1 MRKFLIVLLGLAVLL
16 VIVDRAGLYIAQRE
30 VGIRAQSAYNL
41 RERPNVTIQ
50 GIPFLTQVASGKYKQ
65 IDISIPSVT
74 TDGVQVRDIDLQAT
88 NVHASLSL
96 LLGQDS
102 GNVTAAN
109 VTGTGMIS
117 FAQIQQK
124 LPRGV
129 RIGDDGSTLSVTG
142 STPYGVIKGTAR
154 LGLSSSGITVTPQQ
168 LSIAG
173 VNAGALA
180 SRFTYTIPT
189 AGLLPL
195 HLSVTGVRVTQGG
208 VLLQAS
214 GHNVKIASG

>member
-16 VIVDRAGLYIAQRE
+16 VIVDRAGLFIAQRE
-30 VGIRAQSAYNL
+30 VGIRAQSAYHL
-41 RERPNVTIQ
+41 RDRPDITIQ
-50 GIPFLTQVASGKYKQ
+50 GIPFLTQLASGKYQQ
-65 IDISIPSVT
+65 IDISIPSYT
-74 TDGVQVRDIDLQAT
+74 SDGVQVDDIKAQAT
-88 NVHASLSL
+88 DVHASLSL

-102 GNVTAAN
+102 GQVTAAN
-109 VTGTGMIS
+109 VTGTAVIP

-129 RIGDDGSTLSVTG
+129 RIGPHGDTLSVTG

-154 LGLSSSGITVTPQQ
+154 LGVSSSGITVTPQQ

-180 SRFTYTIPT
+180 SKFTYTIPT
-189 AGLLPL
+189 AGMLPL
-195 HLSVTGVRVTQGG
+195 HLSVTGVQVTQGG
-208 VLLQAS
+208 VQVQAS
-214 GHNVKIASG
+214 GHNVEIANG